1 MLTKDF
7 QRVFIPGR
15 PGSPEVPGRPETTVC
30 YDPPQGEWVQKVS
43 TVYFDPSESTRMQL
57 PGSVSGPFGP
67 VVLTADYYNP
77 YTGTTYRAGTSVMYV
92 LVTYS
97 EWVPY
102 SNPGDPICTTYPA
115 VEYQPAVPAV
125 PARWETRP
133 NIGWDAGANSVQT
146 HSGDC
151 EAKWTMGM
159 VVGAHIGLTD
169 DREDVTSP
177 ERLSHAFYFHQR
189 AGVPQFRVVESG
201 SARSSDRPYTPGDE
215 FAIRRARGVVSY
227 WYNGEKLQDSFET
240 SEGEVSVGCAIYMSG
255 DVLPGGAG
263 GPTPPPDP
271 DPDPDPGEGLR
282 FTGTVP
288 PNYESAPFFLA
299 AGDYVATESAAGASC
314 DWFIRDVDSMQE
326 VFEYAVEG
334 GTVHFSMAQ
343 GANCVLVVEAYQTG
357 GPFDIT
363 IGPDSGGGDA

>member
-1 MLTKDF
+1 MLTKVF
-7 QRVFIPGR
+7 RREFIPGT
-15 PGSPEVPGRPETTVC
+15 PGSPGVEGGWVCHTPGGGGQWVYECESRQHVLKANTGIEI
-30 YDPPQGEWVQKVS
+30 PPGA
-43 TVYFDPSESTRMQL
+43 T
-57 PGSVSGPFGP
+57 
-67 VVLTADYYNP
+67 
-77 YTGTTYRAGTSVMYV
+77 
-92 LVTYS
+92 VTYHVNDDGDVVATITTCYS
-97 EWVPY
+97 KWVP
-102 SNPGDPICTTYPA
+102 NPDAPDPVCVY
-115 VEYQPAVPAV
+115 VEPVAPVPSV
-125 PARWETRP
+125 PPRWEVSP
-133 NIGWDAGANSVQT
+133 IVGWDAGANSVQVIE
-146 HSGDC
+146 GDC

-201 SARSSDRPYTPGDE
+201 SARSNDRPYTSGDE

-271 DPDPDPGEGLR
+271 DPGEGLR

-326 VFEYAVEG
+326 VFEYATEG
-334 GTVHFSMAQ
+334 ETVHFSMAQ
-343 GANCVLVVEAYQTG
+343 GANCVLVVEAYQAG

-363 IGPDSGGGDA
+363 IGPDSGGGGA

>member
-7 QRVFIPGR
+7 QREFIPGR
-15 PGSPEVPGRPETTVC
+15 PGRPEVPAQPETTVC
-30 YDPPQGEWVQKVS
+30 YDPPQGEWVRREEV
-43 TVYFDPSESTRMQL
+43 VYYPLNLDIWRFGF
-57 PGSVSGPFGP
+57 PGSAAGPFGP
-67 VVLTADYYNP
+67 IRLRHAYYNRALRMWLYETALVWYVIIP
-77 YTGTTYRAGTSVMYV
+77 YY
-92 LVTYS
+92 

-115 VEYQPAVPAV
+115 VEYQPAVPTV
-125 PARWETRP
+125 PARWETKPRV
-133 NIGWDAGANSVQT
+133 GWDAGANSVQT

-159 VVGAHIGLTD
+159 VVGAYIGLTD
-169 DREDVTSP
+169 DRENVTSP
-177 ERLSHAFYFHQR
+177 ERLTHAFYFHQR

-215 FAIRRARGVVSY
+215 FAIRRVRGGVSY
-227 WYNGEKLQDSFET
+227 WYNGEKLQDSSET

-263 GPTPPPDP
+263 GPTPPPA
-271 DPDPDPGEGLR
+271 PDPGESLR
-282 FTGTVP
+282 FTGAVP

-314 DWFIRDVDSMQE
+314 DWFIRYADSMQK
-326 VFEYAVEG
+326 VIEYAVEG
-334 GTVHFSMAQ
+334 ETVHFSLAQ
-343 GANCVLVVEAYQTG
+343 GANCVLVVEAYQAG

-363 IGPDSGGGDA
+363 IGPDSGGGGA